1 MKETSAV
8 VSTKSQEESQK
19 AFKERLLKIM
29 GADATEAYLKAYGF
43 DEGNAFARNYDG
55 TLPPEGEEPAFFTNI
70 DEQGNVLF
78 LDEDR
83 ALRKSSFPGKRPMYR
98 NKPNGL
104 GFFNFL
110 VVHTSARQWNWKVV
124 LKVFAAILSAS
135 KVLGKPGSF
144 GDRLY
149 RKAMMFAPPEKAYS
163 AGFTFNLNVDVPED
177 IPGTAK
183 HNDFV
188 VHKNPHHAQE
198 EFACKHMQLEAEDAD
213 GAEVASGQ
221 AASASGQAAAA
232 AGAAGTTGTQA
243 ASADAASKPK
253 TITLNKVV
261 SKNVARDM
269 ATVTLPIDLV
279 KKAIDEAEFIGGMKE
294 CLCRAGGDCQTY
306 PHDLACL
313 FLNLGGHVVV
323 DHGMAVELT
332 KEEAYERVDR
342 AAALGLTCQSLW
354 VQVEQLIWGFRNDQM
369 DSFLE
374 ICFCCPCCCVG
385 MNLAKNGPRNIKRG
399 FMPSGWTATV
409 NHDLCTGCG
418 HCTDSYCPQDAIHF
432 RESDGKMVVNQET
445 CQGCGYCRGR
455 CPEGAISIKQTM
467 PMRDSILEYYHEQA
481 QLDIVPGVYRK

>member
-1 MKETSAV
+1 MAETNAA

-55 TLPPEGEEPAFFTNI
+55 TLPAEGEEPAFFTNI

-83 ALRKSSFPGKRPMYR
+83 ALRKSSFPGKRPVYR

-135 KVLGKPGSF
+135 KVLSKPGTF

-149 RKAMMFAPPEKAYS
+149 RKAMMFDPPEKSYS

-177 IPGTAK
+177 VPGTAK
-183 HNDFV
+183 YNDFV
-188 VHKNPHHAQE
+188 VHKNSHHAQE
-198 EFACKHMQLEAEDAD
+198 EFACKHMQLEAEGAD

-232 AGAAGTTGTQA
+232 AGAAGTTGAQA
-243 ASADAASKPK
+243 ASADAADKPK

-261 SKNVARDM
+261 SKNVAHDM

-306 PHDLACL
+306 PPRPGLPVPEPWRAC
-313 FLNLGGHVVV
+313 GGGPR
-323 DHGMAVELT
+323 HGGGTDEGGSLRARGPRRCPGPYLSIAVG
-332 KEEAYERVDR
+332 AGR
-342 AAALGLTCQSLW
+342 AADLGLQ
-354 VQVEQLIWGFRNDQM
+354 ER
-369 DSFLE
+369 
-374 ICFCCPCCCVG
+374 P
-385 MNLAKNGPRNIKRG
+385 
-399 FMPSGWTATV
+399 
-409 NHDLCTGCG
+409 
-418 HCTDSYCPQDAIHF
+418 
-432 RESDGKMVVNQET
+432 DG
-445 CQGCGYCRGR
+445 
-455 CPEGAISIKQTM
+455 
-467 PMRDSILEYYHEQA
+467 L
-481 QLDIVPGVYRK
+481 VPGNMLLLPLLLRGHEPFEERAAQHQAGLHAKRLDRHREPRPVYGLRPLHRFLLPAGRHPLPQERRQDGSEPGDLPGLRLLPRTLPGRRHLHQADHAHERQHLGVLP

>member
-1 MKETSAV
+1 MAETNAA

-55 TLPPEGEEPAFFTNI
+55 TLPAEGEEPAFFTNI

-135 KVLGKPGSF
+135 KVLGKPGTF

-149 RKAMMFAPPEKAYS
+149 RKAMMFDPPEKSYS

-177 IPGTAK
+177 VPGTAK
-183 HNDFV
+183 YNDFV

-198 EFACKHMQLEAEDAD
+198 AFACKHMQLEAEGAD

-221 AASASGQAAAA
+221 A
-232 AGAAGTTGTQA
+232 
-243 ASADAASKPK
+243 
-253 TITLNKVV
+253 L
-261 SKNVARDM
+261 R
-269 ATVTLPIDLV
+269 
-279 KKAIDEAEFIGGMKE
+279 
-294 CLCRAGGDCQTY
+294 
-306 PHDLACL
+306 
-313 FLNLGGHVVV
+313 
-323 DHGMAVELT
+323 
-332 KEEAYERVDR
+332 
-342 AAALGLTCQSLW
+342 
-354 VQVEQLIWGFRNDQM
+354 
-369 DSFLE
+369 
-374 ICFCCPCCCVG
+374 
-385 MNLAKNGPRNIKRG
+385 GPRAPRLRRP
-399 FMPSGWTATV
+399 MQPASPRPS
-409 NHDLCTGCG
+409 
-418 HCTDSYCPQDAIHF
+418 
-432 RESDGKMVVNQET
+432 R
-445 CQGCGYCRGR
+445 
-455 CPEGAISIKQTM
+455 
-467 PMRDSILEYYHEQA
+467 
-481 QLDIVPGVYRK
+481 